1 MSPGISPYKISKDLE
16 EKAKEAKLKREQ
28 LDSILPLY
36 RSKVEILK
44 SHGIDKFNVVFKNID
59 SLYGEKKYV
68 DAYDELIRI
77 KDDVDKEVELLR
89 KNLLGEE
96 KKFIEKLSSMGFA
109 DSSILKGLENAP
121 EEIDKFLTFQNDF
134 NKKLTS
140 EIKNS
145 IDRKISLLSSEAKLK
160 ILRTYGKQIDS
171 IASLKK
177 DELLSLLET
186 IKKEITEYH
195 MQKINIEMER
205 MDRLRTLFEKM
216 KLGITNFKN
225 VEEKALNA
233 ISAENYDDAIK
244 TLRDFNDLTEVSV
257 KRILGEIISNLNRNI
272 EEAKFLGI
280 DTKNFASEL
289 KKLEDLFNSG
299 NYSST
304 VEMIKA
310 LSINIEESKIK
321 LLSEKLEQVKKSI
334 QDLKNEGI
342 DVSEFLK
349 SIEMSRNLISSKKFT
364 EAMKQL
370 DLLLKQS
377 KLIIE
382 QKNEL
387 LKAVEDFTKNAKE
400 FSRLGISINTDYL
413 EKMRKMAFEDP
424 AKAKAEFE
432 KYFSNI
438 GKKIERSRTDYR
450 EQMKEIVTVLKE
462 MGVSTAELAEILARE
477 MEGYAFLIRIN
488 EFRDKLLEV
497 LKKGINIDRKF
508 ENQEYFNREIKPVLE
523 SINDDVLR
531 FDFSSALSSLKR
543 LRDNTMNLKDV
554 FISEKIKNTRKIV
567 SDLNS
572 LGLDLK
578 VIISDL
584 DALEQE
590 KQETAEN
597 KLNIVSSLEK
607 LMVEELTVLISP
619 REEFANVVQ
628 KNIEIRNLKLSTE
641 IITRRLYDLK
651 SHINSNDYVNSI
663 KIAMDLENASKG
675 KMSTAINSLAGISF
689 IDRKLMKFI
698 PNAAKYFDELKESTL
713 EDYDSRFRD
722 FFGRIDQLYSLNSL
736 LFLRSLIRETSEIIE
751 QTGLF
756 QDRKNL
762 LEMKNVDIVALEPL
776 YLGLEKLRNEFR
788 EKVYGRILD
797 IYIITSKLPV
807 RDPSQK
813 LNEAMDEYL
822 DGRYLESWKKLTAIE
837 NYVSSISKDYD
848 EASKI
853 LNDIEGRINFFINI
867 GLKLE
872 KSEKILDDLR
882 SLILRGDFQGFR
894 ESYRSLYLTIKEE
907 IYTQVDML
915 LGQIEKS
922 VKEKKGRVNT
932 LISEGLISSARR
944 ILKLDNAVEAVK
956 QGLEALENIQDYQFL
971 KNISDNL
978 IKRMKI
984 SIEKFGTQVPREFT
998 SGFEHVQVLL
1008 HQGKYTMA
1016 VMEMNN
1022 LLAKYE
1028 ELAEK
1033 IVVIKKK
1040 IEELRE
1046 KISVGVLLGVK
1057 TQTAVDLFQRAR
1069 SSFQSMD
1076 IDGSLRLLDDAIRE
1090 ISMGI
1095 EKILGIYINSIE
1107 YLEKIAAFL
1116 GISIKNVTL
1125 EISDLAKNVIEFSF
1139 KRNGKNRDT
1148 ITNVSNA
1155 LKSKLDSFEKLT
1167 VQNITNEL
1175 ENKLKQ
1181 LEDALSAAGRENKND
1196 VEFVRNAW
1204 SRKLYPIVM
1213 DALPIIEYKITKF
1226 YVIHM
1231 IDYSRDAFT
1240 DITDKIV
1247 FSGKPENNV
1256 INSFK
1261 VSEVA
1266 GDLEFNGYVK
1276 MVDRFRNDLERDINE
1291 NFSQKIAALKKD
1303 FVSIDPIEISNLN
1316 EFLLKKDYRSLEANL
1331 VRARIVYGWISTIN
1345 NYLASG
1351 VQKIKSRISELESL
1365 GYDTSEE
1372 KRMLNELSGKG
1383 FAESALVLSKINDI
1397 LSKKEE
1403 MAPVSFTIKIHAK
1416 IGRDEIPGKIS
1427 INYEGKIA
1435 LKNVVLELSGSLEK
1449 ISMKL
1454 DRLMPGQAAEINF
1467 STKPGNGNALEI
1479 KILYPWGNRINEIKK
1494 SALMVTKIERGFTK
1508 KKATGEEKCNLCR
1521 GKIFKDL
1528 DMVICSKCGSTY
1540 HYQCAQ
1546 RVKKCISCGN
1556 AFDFAEE
1563 KDVEVSLIL

>member
-1 MSPGISPYKISKDLE
+1 MTPGISPYKISKDLE
-16 EKAKEAKLKREQ
+16 EKAKEAKQKREQ

-36 RSKVEILK
+36 RRKLDILK
-44 SHGIDKFNVVFKNID
+44 SQGINKFNDVFKNID
-59 SLYGEKKYV
+59 DLYGEKKYV

-77 KDDVDKEVELLR
+77 KDDVDKEIELLR
-89 KNLLGEE
+89 KNLLSEE
-96 KKFIEKLSSMGFA
+96 KKFIEELSSMGFA

-121 EEIDKFLTFQNDF
+121 EEIDKFLTFHNDF
-134 NKKLTS
+134 NKKLTN
-140 EIKNS
+140 EIRNS
-145 IDRKISLLSSEAKLK
+145 IDKKISLLGSEAKLK

-171 IASLKK
+171 IASMNK
-177 DELLSLLET
+177 EEILSLLDS

-195 MQKINIEMER
+195 MQKINVEMER

-225 VEEKALNA
+225 VEEKVLNA
-233 ISAENYDDAIK
+233 VSAENYDDAIK
-244 TLRDFNDLTEVSV
+244 TLRDFNDQTEVSV
-257 KRILGEIISNLNRNI
+257 KRIFGEIISNLNRNI

-289 KKLEDLFNSG
+289 KKIEDLFTSDS
-299 NYSST
+299 YSSA

-349 SIEMSRNLISSKKFT
+349 SIETSRNLIFSKKFT

-370 DLLLKQS
+370 DLLLRQS
-377 KLIIE
+377 KSIIE

-387 LKAVEDFTKNAKE
+387 LKSIDEFSKNARE

-413 EKMRKMAFEDP
+413 EKIRKIAFEDP
-424 AKAKAEFE
+424 SKAKAEFE

-438 GKKIERSRTDYR
+438 GKRIEKSRVDYS

-462 MGVSTAELAEILARE
+462 MGESTAELEEILTKE

-497 LKKGINIDRKF
+497 LGKGVNIDRKF
-508 ENQEYFNREIKPVLE
+508 ENKEYFNKEIKPVLE
-523 SINDDVLR
+523 SINDDVSM

-543 LRDNTMNLKDV
+543 LKDSSMNLKDV
-554 FISEKIKNTRKIV
+554 FISEKIKNSKKIV
-567 SDLNS
+567 SELNN

-590 KQETAEN
+590 KQETVEN
-597 KLNIVSSLEK
+597 KLSIVSSLEK
-607 LMVEELTVLISP
+607 LMMEELSLLISP
-619 REEFANVVQ
+619 REEFANAVQ

-651 SHINSNDYVNSI
+651 THMGNNDYVNSI
-663 KIAMDLENASKG
+663 KIAMDLENASKN
-675 KMSTAINSLAGISF
+675 KMSNGMNALAGISF
-689 IDRKLMKFI
+689 IDKKLMRFI
-698 PNAAKYFDELKESTL
+698 PNAANYFNELKDSSH
-713 EDYDSRFRD
+713 EDYDMRFRD
-722 FFGRIDQLYSLNSL
+722 FFGKIDQLYSLNSL

-762 LEMKNVDIVALEPL
+762 LEMKNVDIVLLEPL
-776 YLGLEKLRNEFR
+776 YTGLEKLRNEFR
-788 EKVYGRILD
+788 EKVYSRILD

-807 RDPSQK
+807 KDPSQK

-822 DGRYLESWKKLTAIE
+822 DRKYLEAWKKLNEIE
-837 NYVSSISKDYD
+837 SYVNSISKDYG

-853 LNDIEGRINFFINI
+853 LDDIEGRINFFVNI

-872 KSEKILDDLR
+872 RSEKILNDFK
-882 SLILRGDFQGFR
+882 SLISTGDFQGFM
-894 ESYRSLYLTIKEE
+894 ETYRSLYLTIKEE
-907 IYTQVDML
+907 IYTQVDRL

-922 VKEKKGRVNT
+922 VNDKKGKINT

-944 ILKLDNAVEAVK
+944 IFKLDNAVEAVK
-956 QGLEALENIQDYQFL
+956 QGLEALENVQDYQFL

-984 SIEKFGTQVPREFT
+984 SMEKFGAQVPKEFT
-998 SGFEHVQVLL
+998 SGFEHVQLLL

-1016 VMEMNN
+1016 IMEMNK

-1033 IVVIKKK
+1033 IVIIKKK

-1046 KISVGVLLGVK
+1046 KISVGVSLGVK
-1057 TQTAVDLFQRAR
+1057 TQAAVELFQKAR

-1076 IDGSLRLLDDAIRE
+1076 IDGSLRLLDDAIKE

-1095 EKILGIYINSIE
+1095 EKVLGIYINSID
-1107 YLEKIAAFL
+1107 YFEKIATIL
-1116 GISIKNVTL
+1116 GLSIENVTL
-1125 EISDLAKNVIEFSF
+1125 EIRELAKNVVEFSF
-1139 KRNGKNRDT
+1139 KRNGKNSDT

-1155 LKSKLDSFEKLT
+1155 LKSKLDSFEKST
-1167 VQNITNEL
+1167 APNIANAL

-1181 LEDALSAAGRENKND
+1181 LEDALSAVGRENKND

-1231 IDYSRDAFT
+1231 IDYSKDAFT
-1240 DITDKIV
+1240 DITDKVV
-1247 FSGKPENNV
+1247 FSDKPENNV

-1261 VSEVA
+1261 ISEVA
-1266 GDLEFNGYVK
+1266 GDLDFNEYVK
-1276 MVDRFRNDLERDINE
+1276 KVDRFRNELDKEINE
-1291 NFSQKIAALKKD
+1291 NFSQKISALKKY
-1303 FVSIDPIEISNLN
+1303 FVSIDPIEISNLS
-1316 EFLLKKDYRSLEANL
+1316 EYLLRKDYRSLEANL
-1331 VRARIVYGWISTIN
+1331 VRARIVYGWMSIIN

-1351 VQKIKSRISELESL
+1351 VQKIKSKISELESL

-1372 KRMLNELSGKG
+1372 KRILNELSGKG
-1383 FAESALVLSKINDI
+1383 FAETAMALSKINDI

-1403 MAPVSFTIKIHAK
+1403 IVPVSFTIKILAK
-1416 IGRDEIPGKIS
+1416 IGKDEIPGKIT
-1427 INYEGKIA
+1427 IHYKGKKE
-1435 LKNVVLELSGSLEK
+1435 LKNVVLEISGSLEK

-1454 DRLMPGQAAEINF
+1454 DILMPDKASEIDF
-1467 STKPGNGNALEI
+1467 TTKQGNGDVLDV
-1479 KILYPWGNRINEIKK
+1479 KIQYPWGNRINEIKK
-1494 SALMVTKIERGFTK
+1494 SVMLASKIERGFTK

-1528 DMVICSKCGSTY
+1528 DMVICNKCGSTY

-1546 RVKKCISCGN
+1546 RAKKCISCGN
-1556 AFDFAEE
+1556 TFDFSEE
-1563 KDVEVSLIL
+1563 KDVEVLLTL